1 MKKNERATTAGGG
14 ARQALLLLRVAE
26 TPLDAADE
34 ERLFDEG
41 EEGLPLPPLPDIA
54 PLTQQESSAVLP
66 LTPLPDQVAF
76 FNSDGAAVV
85 QRLGLSLLVTLATA
99 KAAPAAA
106 AGALTLPLWYP
117 LAAAA
122 VRNGKLRGVNSFSA
136 ALGGRRGRKKRSN
149 ASTAA
154 TTAVG
159 IWRARVLDARVGNGR
174 RGGNRSS
181 PPSASPLGL
190 GPPTLTLTLG
200 DDSGATTKLV
210 VPYERVHDAIEVG
223 EAAELLVVASGKQQR
238 HRKRR
243 TRFDDDDDDIASAF
257 GGFRAVREAYLPGA
271 GLWVSGDEYP
281 SLDRRAFVRV
291 SLSIEEERRAEE
303 EAAAEEAEFAAAANA
318 AAAAEEGP
326 SPYAGGGSEEEGGGG
341 FVL

>member
-1 MKKNERATTAGGG
+1 
-14 ARQALLLLRVAE
+14 
-26 TPLDAADE
+26 
-34 ERLFDEG
+34 
-41 EEGLPLPPLPDIA
+41 
-54 PLTQQESSAVLP
+54 
-66 LTPLPDQVAF
+66 VAF

-136 ALGGRRGRKKRSN
+136 ALGGRRGGRKRRSN
-149 ASTAA
+149 ASSSSSSSA
-154 TTAVG
+154 AVG

-174 RGGNRSS
+174 RGGGSSRSS
-181 PPSASPLGL
+181 SPSASPLGL
-190 GPPTLTLTLG
+190 GPPTLTLTIG

-223 EAAELLVVASGKQQR
+223 EAAELLVVASGNSKRQQQR
-238 HRKRR
+238 RKRR
-243 TRFDDDDDDIASAF
+243 SYRLYDDDDGRENDIASAF

-303 EAAAEEAEFAAAANA
+303 EEAAAAAAEAEAESAANA
-318 AAAAEEGP
+318 AAAAERAP
-326 SPYAGGGSEEEGGGG
+326 SPYAESAGGGSEEEGDRG